1 MHVLAGSRPGF
12 KGLLYPSAKFNDV
25 VRNARPRRDVVTVV
39 IAGSNDV
46 DMGRNSKEIVDGM
59 HLEELKAQANRR
71 GGFIVWVELFPR
83 YDKGQAFNN

>member
-1 MHVLAGSRPGF
+1 M
-12 KGLLYPSAKFNDV
+12 
-25 VRNARPRRDVVTVV
+25 V